1 SCTTALT
8 LSEGERNIKKSVYPF
23 IALKIT
29 GNNNTSIFSIYPN
42 LFYICC
48 MEAKRC
54 IVHIDLDS
62 FFVSVERKFNPD
74 LIGKP
79 VLIGGSADRGV
90 VASCSYEARKFGI
103 HSAMPMKQAMKLCPH
118 ATIIRGSHG
127 RYSEASREVT
137 QIIHNSVPL
146 YQKTSIDEFYIDL
159 TGMDRFHDCY
169 QLATDLRQRIIR
181 ETGLPISFGMA
192 SCKTV
197 AKMATNAAKPNG
209 QVLIEHGKEKEFMA
223 PLSIRKIPML
233 GEKTCQKL
241 YQFGIE
247 KIGDLQR
254 VELKFLE
261 TVFGKHGRY
270 IWERANGIDES
281 EIVPHSDRKSIST
294 ENTFEADV
302 NDVKTLETVLVSMTE
317 ELAYKLRKENK
328 VASCL
333 AIKIRFANF
342 ETHTVQEKIA
352 LTAAEHILIPGIKNL
367 LKKAWNG
374 HRPIRLIGVKL
385 SNLCPGSYQINLFED
400 NEERIN
406 LYQAMDKINF
416 KFGDKTVCR
425 AAGMAIGT
433 RNFNPFLKD

>member
-1 SCTTALT
+1 
-8 LSEGERNIKKSVYPF
+8 
-23 IALKIT
+23 
-29 GNNNTSIFSIYPN
+29 
-42 LFYICC
+42 

-62 FFVSVERKFNPD
+62 FFVSVERKFDPT

-103 HSAMPMKQAMKLCPH
+103 HSAMPMKQAMKLCPN
-118 ATIIRGSHG
+118 AIIIRGSHG
-127 RYSEASREVT
+127 RYGEASRQVT
-137 QIIHNSVPL
+137 QIIHDSVPL
-146 YQKTSIDEFYIDL
+146 YQKTSVDEFYIDM

-169 QLATDLRQRIIR
+169 QLATDLRERIIK

-192 SCKTV
+192 SGKTV

-209 QVLIEHGKEKEFMA
+209 QLLIAPGKEKEFMA

-233 GEKTCQKL
+233 GEKTCQRL

-254 VELKFLE
+254 VELRFLE

-281 EIVPHSDRKSIST
+281 VIVPSSDRKSIST
-294 ENTFEADV
+294 ENTFETNVSDKRV
-302 NDVKTLETVLVSMTE
+302 LETVLVSMTE

-328 VASCL
+328 VASCM
-333 AIKIRFANF
+333 AIKLRYANF

-367 LKKAWNG
+367 LKKAWNE
-374 HRPIRLIGVKL
+374 HRPIRLIGVRL
-385 SNLCPGSYQINLFED
+385 SNLCQGSYQINLFED
-400 NEERIN
+400 NEERIK

-425 AAGMAIGT
+425 AAGMAVGT
-433 RNFNPFLKD
+433 RNFNPFLRD

>member
-1 SCTTALT
+1 
-8 LSEGERNIKKSVYPF
+8 
-23 IALKIT
+23 
-29 GNNNTSIFSIYPN
+29 
-42 LFYICC
+42 

-74 LIGKP
+74 LIGIP

-127 RYSEASREVT
+127 RYSEASRQVT
-137 QIIHNSVPL
+137 QIIHDSVPL

-169 QLATDLRQRIIR
+169 QLATDLRARITR

-192 SCKTV
+192 SGKTV

-209 QVLIEHGKEKEFMA
+209 QLLIEHGKEKQFMA
-223 PLSIRKIPML
+223 PLSIKKIPML

-247 KIGDLQR
+247 KIGDLQK

-281 EIVPHSDRKSIST
+281 EIVPHGDRKSIST
-294 ENTFEADV
+294 ENTFHTNVSDL
-302 NDVKTLETVLVSMTE
+302 KTLETSLISMTE
-317 ELAYKLRKENK
+317 ELAFRLRKENM

-342 ETHTVQEKIA
+342 ETHTVQEKIS

-385 SNLCPGSYQINLFED
+385 SNLCQGSYQINLFED
-400 NEERIN
+400 NEERIK

-416 KFGDKTVCR
+416 KFGEKTVCR

>member
-1 SCTTALT
+1 M
-8 LSEGERNIKKSVYPF
+8 EIK
-23 IALKIT
+23 
-29 GNNNTSIFSIYPN
+29 
-42 LFYICC
+42 
-48 MEAKRC
+48 RH

-62 FFVSVERKFNPD
+62 FFVSVERKFD
-74 LIGKP
+74 QSLIGKP

-118 ATIIRGSHG
+118 AIIIRGNHA
-127 RYSEASREVT
+127 RYSEASKRVT
-137 QIIHNSVPL
+137 AIIHDSVPL
-146 YQKTSIDEFYIDL
+146 YQKTSVDEFYIDL
-159 TGMDRFHDCY
+159 TGMDKFHDPY
-169 QLATDLRQRIIR
+169 KIASDLRQRVIR

-192 SCKTV
+192 SGKTV

-209 QVLIEHGKEKEFMA
+209 QLLIEHGKEKEFMA

-247 KIGDLQR
+247 KIGDLQK
-254 VELKFLE
+254 VELRFLE

-270 IWERANGIDES
+270 IWERANGIDEG

-294 ENTFEADV
+294 ENTFHTNIADP
-302 NDVKTLETVLVSMTE
+302 KILETTLVSMTE
-317 ELAYKLRKENK
+317 ELASKLRRENK
-328 VASCL
+328 VSGCL
-333 AIKIRFANF
+333 AIKIRYANF
-342 ETHTVQEKIA
+342 ETHTVQEKIS

-367 LKKAWNG
+367 LKKAWNQ

-385 SNLCPGSYQINLFED
+385 SNLCTGAYQINLFED
-400 NEERIN
+400 NEERIK

-425 AAGMAIGT
+425 AAGMAIGA
-433 RNFNPFLKD
+433 RNFNPFHKD